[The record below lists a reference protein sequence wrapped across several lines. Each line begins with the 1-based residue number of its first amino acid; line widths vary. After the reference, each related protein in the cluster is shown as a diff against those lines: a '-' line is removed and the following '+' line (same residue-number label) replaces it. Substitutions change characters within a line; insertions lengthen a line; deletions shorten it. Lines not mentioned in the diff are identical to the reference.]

1 MGRSMMKPKNLK
13 KGDKVTFVSLSRGML
28 GEAFVMHKYEL
39 AKKRLEE
46 EYGLQVVE
54 MPNALKGNE
63 YLYEHPEARA
73 EDLMEAFKNPEIKA
87 IFSAIGG
94 DDTIR
99 LLPYID
105 FEVIQKNPKI
115 FTGYSDTT
123 VNHFMMRKAGLVS
136 YYGLSVLNNLSE
148 YVAIN
153 EYTKEAME
161 KTLFTPQD
169 TLTIPC
175 SEYCSYDTDKVWWDE
190 KNMNLATPRF
200 PNTGYEILQ
209 GTGKVTGE
217 LLGGCVETFPF
228 MMGTDLW
235 PSREE
240 WRGKLLLLEV
250 CETDKPEMALWI
262 IRNLQTQGILD
273 VINGIVFGK
282 PATAD
287 TMETYKEI
295 LKKVVSTE
303 AKRPDLPILYNV
315 NVGHAYPI
323 GVFPLGLMYEIDCE
337 KKIFRLLEPATVL

>member
-1 MGRSMMKPKNLK
+1 MIKPKSLK
-13 KGDKVTFVSLSRGML
+13 KGDKVTFVSLSSGML
-28 GEAFVMHKYEL
+28 GEAFVAHKYEL

-46 EYGLQVVE
+46 GYGLQVLD
-54 MPNALKGNE
+54 MPNAFKGNR

-73 EDLMEAFKNPEIKA
+73 QDLMEAFGNREIKA
-87 IFSAIGG
+87 VFTAIGG

-105 FEVIQKNPKI
+105 FDVIRSNPKI

-148 YVAIN
+148 YVEIN
-153 EYTKEAME
+153 EYTRDAME

-169 TLTIPC
+169 TLPIPC
-175 SEYCSYDTDKVWWDE
+175 SDYCSYDTDKVWWSE
-190 KNMNLATPRF
+190 ENANQATPRF
-200 PNTGYEILQ
+200 LNSGYEILQ
-209 GTGKVTGE
+209 GAGKVTGE
-217 LLGGCVETFPF
+217 LCGGCVETFPF

-235 PSREE
+235 PTAEE
-240 WRGKLLLLEV
+240 WRGKLLLMEV
-250 CETDKPEMALWI
+250 CETDKPDMALWI
-262 IRNLQTQGILD
+262 IRNLHTQGILD

-295 LKKVVSTE
+295 LRKVVGYE

-323 GVFPLGLMYEIDCE
+323 GVFPLGLMYEIDCD
-337 KKIFRLLEPATVL
+337 KKTFTLLEPATIL